1 MEQPA
6 RRKRDP
12 RQDYDSRMSVTLS
25 TIQELSLEEG
35 DEGRHDEAEFKI
47 TTNIKALVSI
57 LQIFATNTIM
67 WTQDI
72 YLNNSLWLGSQG
84 W

>member
-12 RQDYDSRMSVTLS
+12 RQDYDSRTLVTLS

-35 DEGRHDEAEFKI
+35 DEGRHDEAEIKI
-47 TTNIKALVSI
+47 TTNIKH
-57 LQIFATNTIM
+57 
-67 WTQDI
+67 WC
-72 YLNNSLWLGSQG
+72 
-84 W
+84 

>member
-47 TTNIKALVSI
+47 TTNIKHWCRSYKFLLLTLLCGHKTFI
-57 LQIFATNTIM
+57 
-67 WTQDI
+67 
-72 YLNNSLWLGSQG
+72 
-84 W
+84 